1 MATPL
6 FPPFRDFPVES
17 GCHASVL
24 RRCCGFPH
32 DSPLKDNTLCAP
44 SPFRLAI
51 FSFRS
56 YGGTKVHGD
65 APSTAP
71 AAAQALFA
79 KCSAG
84 QPANR
89 EERMCLRAV
98 QPPSFLLLTSRH
110 DFLERLRF
118 YSAALDA
125 EANTAQSDAAE
136 PAAMPD
142 GGFHSQ
148 RWGRF
153 LDRGLLVALVKSRP
167 MFQHSRTG
175 KAAVFSTGNG

>member
-1 MATPL
+1 MLPFCAVVVVFPTTHRLKIICYVLLRHFGSTFFPL
-6 FPPFRDFPVES
+6 GPMEALRCTRSRPQQP
-17 GCHASVL
+17 L
-24 RRCCGFPH
+24 RRRRRF
-32 DSPLKDNTLCAP
+32 L
-44 SPFRLAI
+44 
-51 FSFRS
+51 
-56 YGGTKVHGD
+56 
-65 APSTAP
+65 
-71 AAAQALFA
+71 QE
-79 KCSAG
+79 CSAG

-98 QPPSFLLLTSRH
+98 QSPSFLSLTSRH

-148 RWGRF
+148 RWSRF
-153 LDRGLLVALVKSRP
+153 LGRGLLVALVKSRP